1 MISLRKLS
9 IPKKIVAIAMIISAA
24 ALLLASA
31 ALIGYDYVAARRE
44 LRASTTP
51 SARVVADEITA
62 AVSFNDRPAA
72 METLNALRAESS
84 ISAACVY
91 GDTTLFAQHL
101 RDSGDSP
108 CPPEPARE
116 IEDSGSMLVSTPIE
130 LKGKQIGTV
139 Q

>member
-44 LRASTTP
+44 LRASTTT
-51 SARVVADEITA
+51 SARIVADEITA

-101 RDSGDSP
+101 RDSADSP

-116 IEDSGSMLVSTPIE
+116 IEDSRSMLVSTPIE
-130 LKGKQIGTV
+130 LK
-139 Q
+139 